1 MISMRNGFR
10 QKKGMKTLKIE
21 IEISDEELKAIV
33 SDKISE
39 KIARNMYDGWLEGRV
54 YRKDIK
60 EIVREVIKAD
70 IDNLSDR
77 AVAAAAKSIE
87 NRSLKKIA
95 DSLVKA
101 E

>member
-1 MISMRNGFR
+1 M
-10 QKKGMKTLKIE
+10 KIE
-21 IEISDEELKAIV
+21 IEIPDEELKAMV
-33 SDKISE
+33 EEKLSDR
-39 KIARNMYDGWLEGRV
+39 IAHHMYSGWNEGYV
-54 YRKDIK
+54 YRKEIK

-77 AVAAAAKSIE
+77 AVTAAAKSIE

-101 E
+101 K